1 MVKSVSGRV
10 TSRPARSMQA
20 YVLLLLGI
28 VCLLAALLLHL
39 NPFTYP
45 VGLFLFGLGMLIAV
59 AFNPYRLAI
68 AGIMVTLV
76 GLAIFF
82 AFKPLIPYSGGLL
95 IIAIGLAL
103 LGIALMARRG
113 YVGAGAVTPAIIVI
127 IVGLVEYSPA
137 AHYLPP
143 NYAAA
148 VLSLWF
154 PGICLLLLGLA
165 YLLVDRSKG
174 TALVERKS
182 EKELLPQK

>member
-1 MVKSVSGRV
+1 MAKSISGR
-10 TSRPARSMQA
+10 TMSRPARSTQA
-20 YVLLLLGI
+20 YVLLLLGV
-28 VCLLAALLLHL
+28 VCLLGALLLHL
-39 NPFTYP
+39 NPLAYP

-68 AGIMVTLV
+68 GGIMVTLV

-103 LGIALMARRG
+103 LGIASMARRG

-127 IVGLVEYSPA
+127 LVGLVEYGPA
-137 AHYLPP
+137 AHFLPA

-148 VLSLWF
+148 ILSLWF
-154 PGICLLLLGLA
+154 PGIGLLLLGFV
-165 YLLVDRSKG
+165 YLLVDRSKQN
-174 TALVERKS
+174 TFVERKS